1 VVNKERKSNA
11 GVRRK
16 KASDTRARGISARQ
30 GKEGGARASRRL
42 AGLGPSGTLGKE
54 SGPRAGGRSK
64 RWATSCGLSWAKTEK
79 SNENPFLFLFP
90 IFQSIFKWNFE
101 ILFEFSNRAHNTKYY
116 AAT

>member
-1 VVNKERKSNA
+1 LLGSAQAGRGER
-11 GVRRK
+11 RR
-16 KASDTRARGISARQ
+16 D
-30 GKEGGARASRRL
+30 
-42 AGLGPSGTLGKE
+42 
-54 SGPRAGGRSK
+54 GPRAGGRPK
-64 RWATSCGLSWAKTEK
+64 LWAGCGLSWAETEK